1 MSLVN
6 LIFVI
11 ASTLLPTMVVAQNQ
25 NLVERVVEGTS
36 KEKNAVQARKE
47 IIEKANE
54 EIAKA
59 LVVEMI
65 GEAKYNRNR
74 TVINQKVVRNFN
86 RFTPYVKNG
95 ELEQLPDGTY
105 KLSTVARV
113 NMNDLQ
119 ALLLENGLL
128 YETDGTPTAIPFVK
142 MIDKVNGKSYTWW
155 SEKESSGDLLVIK
168 QEKIFEELLKD
179 AFYKKNFYLQRPASH
194 RFFEL
199 LPSAYQSEN
208 LRGED
213 LQTLAEKLGA
223 QIVVMGDIQVM
234 AHRERSDA
242 FAMSVSLTALQASN
256 NRVIAE
262 VVREFETDA
271 GNFETVVDR
280 KFKQAVQ
287 STCQDLAA
295 QVLEAWQKGTIGAS
309 LYKVTIRGR
318 LPAQL
323 QESFKDQL
331 KSKVRE
337 IKTVRERLISSD
349 GIVFEV
355 DSSVGPQEIAKKA
368 ALLEVGGLKLV
379 VDSFNEAGTQYRIEK
394 K

>member
-1 MSLVN
+1 MNLVN

-155 SEKESSGDLLVIK
+155 SERESSGDLLVIK